1 MAAFG
6 DRSKAKGA
14 EETATAGSPKQRERD
29 SVSSAGKAEA
39 SAGNVVGGAGDEQAH
54 YGGKVPLLSPASE
67 VGVSV
72 GGNSND
78 VEGGHGWSGPT
89 SFEDM
94 CRFRAKLGFGWPY
107 HGNRP
112 CDLPVV
118 SDKYFS
124 EGVASR
130 FCQNSN

>member
-1 MAAFG
+1 MT
-6 DRSKAKGA
+6 R
-14 EETATAGSPKQRERD
+14 
-29 SVSSAGKAEA
+29 AGKAEA
-39 SAGNVVGGAGDEQAH
+39 SAGDVVGGTGDEQAR
-54 YGGKVPLLSPASE
+54 YGGKVPLLSPASG

-112 CDLPVV
+112 CDLPVL

-124 EGVASR
+124 EEVVSHS
-130 FCQNSN
+130 CQNSY